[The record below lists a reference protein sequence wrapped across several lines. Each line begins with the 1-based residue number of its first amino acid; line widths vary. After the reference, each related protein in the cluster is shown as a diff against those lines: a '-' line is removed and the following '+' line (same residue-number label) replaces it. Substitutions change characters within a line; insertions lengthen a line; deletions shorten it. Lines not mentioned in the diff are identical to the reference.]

1 MRAPALA
8 SLLLLLL
15 TACGSKAA
23 TTTTP
28 VPPDD
33 PAGAGS
39 GSSGATAA
47 AACGPAVAALM
58 GPVNKQLRDGLPP
71 ELVDVWVPRFLAVM
85 TTSCQEDGWSAE
97 GVRCLTEAKGDP
109 EIEACNAKLDTPE
122 LAKQLEARM
131 KPLLQEF
138 AAAVQQ
144 AMLRKTVAQ
153 VPAPFPAK
161 APPADLVAT
170 SSGLR
175 YRKGAA
181 APATEAAI
189 GGNDTIVADV
199 TEWNLAGDTVANEH
213 GGRYQLPQQS
223 AGMAEAMGLLRKG
236 ERAVFV
242 IPAALDVPPGGKAA
256 SGPRPGA
263 DVRLVEIGVTEV
275 VRAPAT
281 PPATPTKAAK
291 ALASGQRYLSLVAG
305 RGRGPA
311 PIDAVS
317 WRMSA
322 WDGRGRMFISN
333 ETGDDAHLVDVS
345 AMPPYLGNLLRTMK
359 AGGRAR
365 VWIDSKDHPGWDE
378 LVGPGP
384 ITVEVTLAKVH
395 VMPPAPADLA
405 PPASAKKTS
414 GGVSYVVLRRG
425 KGKVHPSD
433 SAQVE
438 VHYTGWTTDGKR
450 FDTSALR
457 DKPQRMTLDSLIPGW
472 REGVQAMVVGDKVRM
487 WIPEALAY
495 AGEEGAPA
503 GMLVFE
509 VELLGFDEPR
519 ADAPVPA
526 PVE

>member
-223 AGMAEAMGLLRKG
+223 AGMAEAIRRYWPELPDG
-236 ERAVFV
+236 
-242 IPAALDVPPGGKAA
+242 
-256 SGPRPGA
+256 
-263 DVRLVEIGVTEV
+263 
-275 VRAPAT
+275 
-281 PPATPTKAAK
+281 
-291 ALASGQRYLSLVAG
+291 ALA
-305 RGRGPA
+305 P
-311 PIDAVS
+311 D
-317 WRMSA
+317 
-322 WDGRGRMFISN
+322 
-333 ETGDDAHLVDVS
+333 
-345 AMPPYLGNLLRTMK
+345 
-359 AGGRAR
+359 
-365 VWIDSKDHPGWDE
+365 
-378 LVGPGP
+378 
-384 ITVEVTLAKVH
+384 
-395 VMPPAPADLA
+395 
-405 PPASAKKTS
+405 
-414 GGVSYVVLRRG
+414 
-425 KGKVHPSD
+425 
-433 SAQVE
+433 
-438 VHYTGWTTDGKR
+438 YTGIRPK
-450 FDTSALR
+450 L
-457 DKPQRMTLDSLIPGW
+457 
-472 REGVQAMVVGDKVRM
+472 
-487 WIPEALAY
+487 
-495 AGEEGAPA
+495 APA
-503 GMLVFE
+503 GGAATDFVIEGPESHGLAGLVNLFGIESPGLTASLAIAEE
-509 VELLGFDEPR
+509 VLDRVRGGN
-519 ADAPVPA
+519 AAVTGAPVS
-526 PVE
+526 